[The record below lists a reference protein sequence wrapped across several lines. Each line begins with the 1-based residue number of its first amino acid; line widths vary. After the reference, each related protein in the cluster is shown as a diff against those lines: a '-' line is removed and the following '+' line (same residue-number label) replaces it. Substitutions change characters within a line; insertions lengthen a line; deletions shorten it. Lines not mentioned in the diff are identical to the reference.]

1 MAGRLE
7 GKVAIITGGTS
18 GIGKASAEL
27 FAEEGAK
34 VVFSGRR
41 EENGKAIESELV
53 SKGHDVKFV
62 KTDVTKL
69 SDLENLVKQTIDT
82 YGTIDILFN
91 NAGVSLYKHFVDLTI
106 EEFDNI
112 MNSNIRSM
120 FQLTQLVVP
129 VMIENGGGKIV
140 NTSSI
145 GGVGGNELL
154 TPYCASKGAVKLFTK
169 CLAQDLAKHNIRANS
184 LMPGLTLSEMTE
196 GNDEFI
202 EMASSG
208 LPLKRA
214 AQPKEIAYGAL
225 FMASDESSFMTGADL
240 IIDGGFTSG

>member
-7 GKVAIITGGTS
+7 GKIAIITGGTS
-18 GIGKASAEL
+18 GIGAAAAEL

-34 VVFSGRR
+34 VVLSGRR
-41 EENGKAIESELV
+41 QENGQKIEDEL
-53 SKGHDVKFV
+53 KGKGYDVKFV

-69 SDLENLVKQTIDT
+69 EDLENLVKETVDT

-91 NAGVSLYKHFVDLTI
+91 NAGVSLYKHFVEVTMD
-106 EEFDNI
+106 EFDNI
-112 MNSNIRSM
+112 MNSNVRSM

-129 VMIENGGGKIV
+129 IMIKNGGGKIV

-145 GGVGGNELL
+145 GGVGGNEILV
-154 TPYCASKGAVKLFTK
+154 PYCASKGAVKMFTQS
-169 CLAQDLAKHNIRANS
+169 LAKDLAEHNIRVNS

-196 GNDEFI
+196 GNQEFLDI
-202 EMASSG
+202 ASAG

-214 AQPKEIAYGAL
+214 AKPREIAYGAL
-225 FMASDESSFMTGADL
+225 FMASDESSFMTGSQI
-240 IIDGGFTSG
+240 IIDGGFTA